1 MCMDCGCGV
10 AHGGSSK
17 THSHLV
23 VEDPKE
29 MARAD
34 KTSLDQVLANIE
46 KAAQQDKQAHP
57 GEWRQPAS
65 R

>member
-10 AHGGSSK
+10 NHGESSRAHA
-17 THSHLV
+17 HLV
-23 VEDPKE
+23 VEDLKE

-34 KTSLDQVLANIE
+34 KISLDQVLANIE
-46 KAAQQDKQAHP
+46 KAAQQDKKLHP
-57 GEWRQPAS
+57 DEWRQPVA

>member
-10 AHGGSSK
+10 AHGEASK
-17 THSHLV
+17 AHTHLV
-23 VEDPKE
+23 VEDLKE
-29 MARAD
+29 MARSD

-46 KAAQQDKQAHP
+46 KAAQEDKRLHP
-57 GEWRQPAS
+57 EEWRQPLA